1 MLGVY
6 DPLSSTEEQVA
17 VYGVATGYGERK
29 ESGTFSELRPNF
41 RYNPSLTDKVK
52 KSPSGFLQKMD

>member
-6 DPLSSTEEQVA
+6 DPLSSTEAQVA

-29 ESGTFSELRPNF
+29 ESWTFSELRPNF
-41 RYNPSLTDKVK
+41 R
-52 KSPSGFLQKMD
+52 